1 MNDPFI
7 PQSVAVEAWQQE
19 SREVFSFSVSP
30 PPGYAGFDPGQFNM
44 LYLPGRGEAAISISG
59 DPGDNTRLTH
69 TVRAVGNVTKALG
82 ELRPPERIG
91 LRGPF
96 GRGWPLARAEG
107 RELLLIAGGIGLA
120 PLRPVLYAAL
130 LAPERFARITVLLGA
145 RSPADLLFTDELL
158 RWKFEHGL
166 QFMASVDNASF
177 DWHGDV
183 GVITRL
189 IPRVKMDPEKVLA
202 MICGP
207 EVMIRFCVKGLRDRG
222 VPGAAIHVSLERNMK
237 CALGIC
243 GHCQLGPHF
252 LCRNGPVFAY
262 PEVERFLMTREF

>member
-1 MNDPFI
+1 VSDPFL
-7 PQSVAVEAWQQE
+7 PESVELLSWQRESDEVFTVAVA
-19 SREVFSFSVSP
+19 P
-30 PPGYAGFDPGQFNM
+30 PAAYDGFEPGQFNM

-59 DPGDNTRLTH
+59 DPGDSSRLTH
-69 TVRAVGNVTKALG
+69 TVRAVGNVTKALADI
-82 ELRPPERIG
+82 RPPAHIG

-96 GRGWPLARAEG
+96 GRGWPLAEAQG

-120 PLRPVLYAAL
+120 PLRPVLYAAMT
-130 LAPERFARITVLLGA
+130 APERFARITVLLGA
-145 RSPADLLFTDELL
+145 RSPGDLLFTEELL
-158 RWKFEHGL
+158 RWKFECGL
-166 QFMASVDNASF
+166 QLLASVDNATF
-177 DWHGDV
+177 DWRGDV
-183 GVITRL
+183 GVITGL
-189 IPRVKMDPEKVLA
+189 IPRLNMNPDKVLA

-207 EVMIRFCVKGLRDRG
+207 EVMIRFCVKGLRARG
-222 VPGAAIHVSLERNMK
+222 VPGASIHVSLERNMK

>member
-1 MNDPFI
+1 MRDPFL
-7 PQSVAVEAWQQE
+7 PHSVTVQDWQAE
-19 SREVFSFSVSP
+19 SDEVFTLTVP
-30 PPGYAGFDPGQFNM
+30 APPGYAGFTPGQFNM

-59 DPGDNTRLTH
+59 DPRDRGRLKH
-69 TVRAVGNVTKALG
+69 TVRAVGNVTKALSDV
-82 ELRPPERIG
+82 RPSESLG

-96 GRGWPLARAEG
+96 GRGWPLDDADG

-130 LAPERFARITVLLGA
+130 AAPERYARITVMLGA
-145 RSPADLLFTDELL
+145 RSPKDLLFTEELL

-166 QFMASVDNASF
+166 QFLASVDNATF
-177 DWHGDV
+177 DWRGDV
-183 GVITRL
+183 GVITGL
-189 IPRVKMDPEKVLA
+189 IPRVRMNPEAVTA

-207 EVMIRFCVKGLRDRG
+207 EAMIRFCVKGLRDRG
-222 VPGAAIHVSLERNMK
+222 VASEAIHVSLERNMK
-237 CALGIC
+237 CAVGIC

-262 PEVERFLMTREF
+262 PEVERYLMTREF